1 MVDDRD
7 DENKEQENQDE
18 DNESFA
24 ELLESYSDSSGRGL
38 KVGDRISGSIISIGR
53 EAVFVDTGSKR
64 DGVIDRDELLDDEG
78 EIPYSVGDEVEL
90 YVVGMTP
97 DEVKLSK
104 AFSGPGDPG
113 VLREAYRNEVPVE
126 GKVKAPCKGGFHVE
140 IMKLRAFCPISQM
153 DMRYIEDP
161 SVYVGAI
168 YPFLITRFEENGRN
182 IVVSRREIL
191 ERETEEARGKFLE
204 SLGEDAEVEGT
215 VTKLMPYGAFVELV
229 PGLEGMIHISELSWS
244 RVEKPDEILRPGD
257 KVTARVI
264 GVKQGAEG
272 RRPRIALSLKQ
283 MQGDPWERVNEFCSE
298 GDRIKGKVVRCAEF
312 GAFVEI
318 APGVEGLV
326 HLSEMSHAKRVLKPE
341 ELVSPGDEISVVVKQ
356 IDTQRRRIAL
366 SIRDVEG
373 DPWSTVEELFRPGQ
387 VVDGVVEREERYGL
401 FITLAPG
408 VTGLL
413 HRSKLEG
420 LVDAETIDKLK
431 RGDHLRVIVESINPQ
446 ERRISLDLRHDSGET
461 EWRTFSDKPE
471 GKGDVGALGEK
482 LKDALDKKED

>member
-7 DENKEQENQDE
+7 EEKKGLEDQDE
-18 DNESFA
+18 DSESFA
-24 ELLESYSDSSGRGL
+24 ELFESYGDSPGRSL
-38 KVGDRISGSIISIGR
+38 KVGDRILGRIISIGR

-64 DGVIDRDELLDDEG
+64 DGVIDRDELLDDNG
-78 EIPYSVGDEVEL
+78 DIPYAVGDELDL
-90 YVVGMTP
+90 YVVALTP
-97 DEVKLSK
+97 DEVQLSK

-140 IMKLRAFCPISQM
+140 VMKLRAFCPISQM

-161 SVYVGAI
+161 SVYVGAT

-182 IVVSRREIL
+182 IVVSRRELL
-191 ERETEEARGKFLE
+191 ERETEEVRIKFLA
-204 SLGEDAEVEGT
+204 SLGEDTEVEGT

-244 RVEKPDEILRPGD
+244 RIEKPDEILKPGD

-264 GVKQGAEG
+264 GVKQGSEG

-283 MQGDPWERVNEFCSE
+283 MQGDPWERVNEFCSV
-298 GDRIKGKVVRCAEF
+298 GDHIKGKVVRCAEF

-326 HLSEMSHAKRVLKPE
+326 HLSEMSHIKRILKPE
-341 ELVSPGDEISVVVKQ
+341 ELVRPGDEISVVVKQ

-373 DPWSTVEELFRPGQ
+373 DPWTHIEEQFRPGQ
-387 VVDGVVEREERYGL
+387 LVDGVLEREERYGL

-413 HRSKLEG
+413 HRSKLENIPEG
-420 LVDAETIDKLK
+420 EALEALK
-431 RGDHLRVIVESINPQ
+431 RGDRIRVMVESITPQ
-446 ERRISLDLRHDSGET
+446 ERRISLDLLRDSGDT
-461 EWRTFSDKPE
+461 DWKGFSDKPE
-471 GKGDVGALGEK
+471 GEVGALGEK
-482 LKDALDKKED
+482 LKDALEKKED

>member
-1 MVDDRD
+1 MVEDRD
-7 DENKEQENQDE
+7 EESRDQENHDE
-18 DNESFA
+18 ENESFA
-24 ELLESYSDSSGRGL
+24 ELLASYSDSPGRTL
-38 KVGDRISGSIISIGR
+38 KVGDRITGRIISIGR

-64 DGVIDRDELLDDEG
+64 DGVIDREELLDEDG
-78 EIPYSVGDEVEL
+78 LIPYSVGDELEL
-90 YVVGMTP
+90 YVVGVTP
-97 DEVKLSK
+97 DEVQLSR

-126 GKVKAPCKGGFHVE
+126 GRVKAPCKGGFHVE
-140 IMKLRAFCPISQM
+140 VMKLRAFCPISQM

-161 SVYVGAI
+161 SAYVGGV

-191 ERETEEARGKFLE
+191 ERETEEARRKFLE
-204 SLGEDAEVEGT
+204 NLTENAEVEGT

-244 RVEKPDEILRPGD
+244 RVEKPEEILRQGQGI
-257 KVTARVI
+257 TARVI
-264 GVKQGAEG
+264 GVKQGSQG

-283 MQGDPWERVNEFCSE
+283 MQGDPWDRVEEMFSV
-298 GDRIKGKVVRCAEF
+298 GDRIKGKVVRCADF

-326 HLSEMSHAKRVLKPE
+326 HLSEMSHIKRVLKPE
-341 ELVSPGDEISVVVKQ
+341 ELVSPGEEISVVVKQ

-373 DPWSTVEELFRPGQ
+373 DPWSRVEEMFQPGQ
-387 VVDGVVEREERYGL
+387 TIDGVLEREERYGL

-413 HRSKLEG
+413 HKSKMEG
-420 LVDAETIDKLK
+420 LPDAAGVEKLK
-431 RGDHLRVIVESINPQ
+431 RGDPVRVIIESINPQ
-446 ERRISLDLRHDSGET
+446 EKRISLDLRRESGEND
-461 EWRTFSDKPE
+461 WKAFSEAPGE
-471 GKGDVGALGEK
+471 GVGALGQK
-482 LKDALDKKED
+482 LKDAFEKKEE

>member
-7 DENKEQENQDE
+7 DENKDQEEQDE
-18 DNESFA
+18 DSQSFA

-38 KVGDRISGSIISIGR
+38 NVGDRIHGRIISIGR

-64 DGVIDRDELLDDEG
+64 DGVIDRDELLDDNG
-78 EIPYSVGDEVEL
+78 DIPYSVGDELEL
-90 YVVGMTP
+90 YVVGVTP
-97 DEVKLSK
+97 DEVQLSK
-104 AFSGPGDPG
+104 AFSGPGDPS
-113 VLREAYRNEVPVE
+113 VLRDAYRSEVPVE

-161 SVYVGAI
+161 SVYVGQT

-191 ERETEEARGKFLE
+191 ERETEEARSKFLA
-204 SLGEDAEVEGT
+204 SLGEGSEVEGT

-244 RVEKPDEILRPGD
+244 RIEKPEEIIRAGRR
-257 KVTARVI
+257 VTARVI
-264 GVKQGAEG
+264 GVKQGFEG
-272 RRPRIALSLKQ
+272 KRPRIALSLKQ
-283 MQGDPWERVNEFCSE
+283 MQGDPWESVDELCRV
-298 GDRIKGKVVRCAEF
+298 GDRIRGKVVRCTDF

-318 APGVEGLV
+318 APGIEGLV
-326 HLSEMSHAKRVLKPE
+326 HLSEMSHVKRIQKPE

-356 IDTQRRRIAL
+356 IDRQRRRIAL

-373 DPWSTVEELFRPGQ
+373 DPWSRVEELFQPGQ
-387 VVDGVVEREERYGL
+387 SVEGVLEREERYGL
-401 FITLAPG
+401 FITLTPG
-408 VTGLL
+408 ITGLL

-420 LVDAETIDKLK
+420 FPDTEAIEKLK
-431 RGDHLRVIVESINPQ
+431 RGDPIRVVVESVDPQ
-446 ERRISLDLRHDSGET
+446 ERRISLDLRRDSGET
-461 EWRTFSDKPE
+461 DWQALTDKSE
-471 GKGDVGALGEK
+471 GEVGALGEK
-482 LKDALDKKED
+482 LKDALERKD

>member
-7 DENKEQENQDE
+7 EENKDLENQDE
-18 DNESFA
+18 ENESFA
-24 ELLESYSDSSGRGL
+24 ELLESYSESSGRSL
-38 KVGDRISGSIISIGR
+38 NVGDRILGRIISIGR

-64 DGVIDRDELLDDEG
+64 DGVIDRDELLDDTG
-78 EIPYSVGDEVEL
+78 EIPYDVGDEVEL
-90 YVVGMTP
+90 YVVAITP
-97 DEVKLSK
+97 DEVQLSK

-161 SVYVGAI
+161 SVYVGGT

-191 ERETEEARGKFLE
+191 ERETEEARNKFLAG
-204 SLGEDAEVEGT
+204 LDEDAEVEGT
-215 VTKLMPYGAFVELV
+215 VTKLMSYGAFVELV

-244 RVEKPDEILRPGD
+244 RIEKPDEILRPGD

-264 GVKQGAEG
+264 GVKQGTEG

-283 MQGDPWERVNEFCSE
+283 MKGDPWDSVNEFCSV

-326 HLSEMSHAKRVLKPE
+326 HLSEMSHVKRILKPE
-341 ELVSPGDEISVVVKQ
+341 EMVSPGDEISVVVKQ

-373 DPWSTVEELFRPGQ
+373 DPWSRVEELFRPGQ
-387 VVDGVVEREERYGL
+387 VVDGVLEREERYGL
-401 FITLAPG
+401 FIALSPG
-408 VTGLL
+408 ITGLL
-413 HRSKLEG
+413 HRSKLEDIPDTG
-420 LVDAETIDKLK
+420 VLEKLK
-431 RGDHLRVIVESINPQ
+431 RGDQIRVVIESINIQ
-446 ERRISLDLRHDSGET
+446 ERRISLDLRRDSGDA
-461 EWRTFSDKPE
+461 EWHTFSDKSE
-471 GKGDVGALGEK
+471 GEVGALGEK
-482 LKDALDKKED
+482 LKDALEKKDD